1 MNCTEHPASNSASNP
16 KPQAERVGTL
26 GGVVTVTV
34 HVEVLSTVFR
44 SGVVETTVAVLTIG
58 PAEFGLATVIVTVAE
73 PLLAI
78 VPREQLTAPVK
89 EQGPCG
95 DAADTNVVPAGR
107 MSVTVTPA
115 AAMGPAFA
123 IARL

>member
-1 MNCTEHPASNSASNP
+1 MERRCAFRMNCTEHPASNNASNP

-26 GGVVTVTV
+26 GVTVTV
-34 HVEVLSTVFR
+34 HVDVLFTVLG

-73 PLLAI
+73 PRLAI

-89 EQGPCG
+89 EQGP
-95 DAADTNVVPAGR
+95 
-107 MSVTVTPA
+107 
-115 AAMGPAFA
+115 
-123 IARL
+123 